1 MPATKKKPVKKPV
14 AKKTAKK
21 AAKKVAK
28 KPVAKKPVVKRVKK
42 VQPVV
47 VQETVET
54 ASVVPVVVSGVVTM
68 NPAPTT
74 LSTETIR

>member
-14 AKKTAKK
+14 TKKTAKK
-21 AAKKVAK
+21 AAKK
-28 KPVAKKPVVKRVKK
+28 VAKKPVVKRVKK

-54 ASVVPVVVSGVVTM
+54 ASVVPVVVGGVVTM
-68 NPAPTT
+68 NPVPND
-74 LSTETIR
+74 IIN